1 MQEYRLLG
9 HSLAD
14 TVRFDQQNA
23 AASLVSSAGFH
34 MSSLQPDPVPTRTI
48 ARRRVGP
55 IVLGTLLGL
64 LGMVAVL
71 TVVVFWSREK
81 LPILTQADYDAALAR
96 WDRNKPSDYD
106 LDLELHGNRAGQI
119 HVEVRGGEVM
129 HMTRDGVEPRQ
140 KRTWDY
146 WSVPG
151 QLDTIGQELEMSKT
165 PAISFGAPGAA
176 QVMMWAE
183 FDAKYGYPR
192 HYRRVVLGADFEVDW
207 IVTRFDVLG
216 RKN

>member
-1 MQEYRLLG
+1 MQKYRLLG
-9 HSLAD
+9 HSLPE
-14 TVRFDQQNA
+14 TIRFDQQNA
-23 AASLVSSAGFH
+23 AASLALLADFD
-34 MSSLQPDPVPTRTI
+34 MSSLQPDSVPTSAI
-48 ARRRVGP
+48 ARRRIGP

-71 TVVVFWSREK
+71 TVVVLWSREK
-81 LPILTQADYDAALAR
+81 LPILTQADYDAAGAR
-96 WDRNKPSDYD
+96 WDRNKPDDYD
-106 LDLELHGNRAGQI
+106 LDLELHGNRADQI
-119 HVEVRGGEVM
+119 HVQVRGGEVVQ
-129 HMTRDGVEPRQ
+129 MTRDGVEPRQ

-165 PAISFGAPGAA
+165 PAASFGAPGAA

-207 IVTRFDVLG
+207 VVTRFEVVG
-216 RKN
+216 REN